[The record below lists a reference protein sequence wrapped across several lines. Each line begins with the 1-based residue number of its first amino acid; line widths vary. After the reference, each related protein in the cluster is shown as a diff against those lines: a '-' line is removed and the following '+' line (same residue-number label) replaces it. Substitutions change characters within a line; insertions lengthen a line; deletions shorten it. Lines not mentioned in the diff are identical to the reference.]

1 MILDIEQETLPREE
15 LQALQLHRLRATVER
30 CYQTVKYYRDA
41 MDELGVKPRHIQ
53 SVADVRLLPFTKKEN
68 LRENYPFG
76 MFAVPT
82 DQVVRIHASSGTT
95 GKPTVV
101 GYTRRDVRT
110 WARVMAR
117 SLAAAGM
124 RAGDRLHNAYGYGL
138 FTGGL
143 GLHYG
148 AEELGVMVTPI
159 SGGQTQRQIMLIQD
173 FEPTALSCTPSYA
186 LNLAEAAESMN
197 VDLRKLPLEVGI
209 FGAEP
214 WTEEM
219 RYELES
225 RLGINAVDIYGL
237 SEVIGPGVAIECI
250 EAKNGLHVFEDHF
263 LIEAVDVNTGQP
275 IPYGEAGE
283 IVITSLTKEAFPV
296 IRYRTRDVSVLNPAP
311 CRCGRT
317 HVRMKRVTGRTD
329 DMLIIRGVNVF
340 PSQVE
345 AILMQTETLSPF
357 YQLEISREGN
367 LDLLTVNVEGS
378 PPWLPKG
385 RKPWIGSRTRPKR
398 TSRILSALLLGSWSN
413 ALVICPVP
421 RVRQCGSS
429 TIASIRKDET
439 EKVMSFH
446 LEPFSFTLRALKP
459 LIRD

>member
-1 MILDIEQETLPREE
+1 MILDIDQETLPREE
-15 LQALQLHRLRATVER
+15 LQALQLNRLRATVER
-30 CYQTVKYYRDA
+30 CYQTVKYYHEA

-124 RAGDRLHNAYGYGL
+124 RPGDRLHNAYGYGL

-148 AEELGVMVTPI
+148 AEELGMMVTPI
-159 SGGQTQRQIMLIQD
+159 SGGQTQRQIILIQD
-173 FEPTALSCTPSYA
+173 FEPTGLFCTPSYA
-186 LNLAEAAESMN
+186 LNLAEAAENMN
-197 VDLRKLPLEVGI
+197 VDLRKLPLKVGI

-225 RLGINAVDIYGL
+225 RLGIDAVDIYGL

-250 EAKNGLHVFEDHF
+250 EAKHGLHVFEDHF

-283 IVITSLTKEAFPV
+283 IVITSLTKEAFPI
-296 IRYRTRDVSVLNPAP
+296 IRYRTRDISVLDPAP

-317 HVRMKRVTGRTD
+317 HVRMKRITGRTD

-345 AILMQTETLSPF
+345 AILMQTETLAPF

-367 LDLLTVNVEGS
+367 LDLLTINVEGS
-378 PPWLPKG
+378 PPLVAQGQEAMDRVALKAQ
-385 RKPWIGSRTRPKR
+385 KDIKDFIGVTARIVVKR
-398 TSRILSALLLGSWSN
+398 TGDLPRSEGKAVR
-413 ALVICPVP
+413 VIDH
-421 RVRQCGSS
+421 
-429 TIASIRKDET
+429 RKHKE
-439 EKVMSFH
+439 
-446 LEPFSFTLRALKP
+446 R
-459 LIRD
+459 

>member
-1 MILDIEQETLPREE
+1 MILDIEQETLPRED
-15 LQALQLHRLRATVER
+15 LQSLQLHRLRTTVER
-30 CYQTVKYYRDA
+30 CYQTVNYYREA
-41 MDELGVKPRHIQ
+41 MDELGVKPSHIQ

-101 GYTRRDVRT
+101 GYTRRDIRT
-110 WARVMAR
+110 WARVVAR
-117 SLAAAGM
+117 CLAAAGM
-124 RAGDRLHNAYGYGL
+124 RPGDRLHNAYGYGL

-159 SGGQTQRQIMLIQD
+159 SGGQTQRQIMLIRD
-173 FEPTALSCTPSYA
+173 FEPTGLSCTPSYA
-186 LNLAEAAESMN
+186 LNLAETAEDMN
-197 VDLRKLPLEVGI
+197 VDLRKLPLKVGV

-225 RLGINAVDIYGL
+225 RLGIDAIDIYGL
-237 SEVIGPGVAIECI
+237 SEVIGPGVGIECL
-250 EAKNGLHVFEDHF
+250 EAKDGLHVFEDHF

-275 IPYGEAGE
+275 VPNGEPGE

-296 IRYRTRDVSVLNPAP
+296 IRYRTRDISVLNPAP

-317 HVRMKRVTGRTD
+317 HVRMQRVTGRTD

-357 YQLEISREGN
+357 YQLEISRENN

-378 PPWLPKG
+378 PPLVAQG
-385 RKPWIGSRTRPKR
+385 RDAMNRVAHKAQKDIKDFIGVTAKVVVKA
-398 TSRILSALLLGSWSN
+398 TGEI
-413 ALVICPVP
+413 P
-421 RVRQCGSS
+421 RSEGKAVRVVDH
-429 TIASIRKDET
+429 RKQD
-439 EKVMSFH
+439 K
-446 LEPFSFTLRALKP
+446 
-459 LIRD
+459 

>member
-15 LQALQLHRLRATVER
+15 LRELQVHRLRATVER
-30 CYQTVKYYRDA
+30 CYRTVPYYRDA
-41 MDELGVKPRHIQ
+41 MDELGVRPDHIQ
-53 SVADVRLLPFTKKEN
+53 AVEDVRLLPFTKKEN

-117 SLAAAGM
+117 SLAAAGL
-124 RAGDRLHNAYGYGL
+124 RPGDRMHNAYGYGL

-143 GLHYG
+143 GFHYG
-148 AEELGVMVTPI
+148 AEELGMMVTPI
-159 SGGQTQRQIMLIQD
+159 SGGQTQRQIMLIRD
-173 FEPTALSCTPSYA
+173 FEPTALCCTPSYA
-186 LNLAEAAESMN
+186 LNLAETAEDMN
-197 VDLRKLPLEVGI
+197 VDLRKSSLKVGI

-214 WTEEM
+214 WTDEM

-225 RLGINAVDIYGL
+225 RLGIDAIDIYGL
-237 SEVIGPGVAIECI
+237 SEVIGPGVGVECV
-250 EAKNGLHVFEDHF
+250 EAKDGLHVFEDHF

-275 IPYGEAGE
+275 VPYGEPGE

-296 IRYRTRDVSVLNPAP
+296 LRYRTRDISALNPAP

-317 HVRMKRVTGRTD
+317 HVRMQRITGRTD

-357 YQLEISREGN
+357 YQLEVFRENN

-378 PPWLPKG
+378 PPLVAQG
-385 RKPWIGSRTRPKR
+385 RDAMERVAHKAQKDIKDFIGVTAKVVVKA
-398 TSRILSALLLGSWSN
+398 TGEI
-413 ALVICPVP
+413 P
-421 RVRQCGSS
+421 RSEGKAVRVVDH
-429 TIASIRKDET
+429 RKN
-439 EKVMSFH
+439 
-446 LEPFSFTLRALKP
+446 R
-459 LIRD
+459 

>member
-1 MILDIEQETLPREE
+1 MILDIDQETLPREALQE
-15 LQALQLHRLRATVER
+15 LQLRRLRTTVER
-30 CYQTVKYYRDA
+30 CYQTVKYYREA

-53 SVADVRLLPFTKKEN
+53 SLADLRLLPFTKKEN

-101 GYTRRDVRT
+101 GYTRRDIRT

-117 SLAAAGM
+117 SLSAAGL
-124 RAGDRLHNAYGYGL
+124 RPGDRLHNAYGYGL

-148 AEELGVMVTPI
+148 AEELGLMVTPI
-159 SGGQTQRQIMLIQD
+159 SGGQTQRQIMLIRD
-173 FEPTALSCTPSYA
+173 FEPTGLSCTPSYA
-186 LNLAEAAESMN
+186 LNLAETADDMG
-197 VDLRKLPLEVGI
+197 VDLRKLPLKVGI

-214 WTEEM
+214 WTDEM

-225 RLGINAVDIYGL
+225 RLGIDAIDIYGL
-237 SEVIGPGVAIECI
+237 SEVIGPGVGIECI
-250 EAKNGLHVFEDHF
+250 EAKSGLHIFEDHF
-263 LIEAVDVNTGQP
+263 LVEAVDVNTGQP
-275 IPYGEAGE
+275 LPYGEPGE

-296 IRYRTRDVSVLNPAP
+296 IRYRTRDVSTLDPAP

-357 YQLEISREGN
+357 YQLEVFREGN
-367 LDLLTVNVEGS
+367 LDTLVVNVEGS
-378 PPWLPKG
+378 PPLVSQGEDAMKRVG
-385 RKPWIGSRTRPKR
+385 IKAQKDIKDFIGVSARVVVKR
-398 TSRILSALLLGSWSN
+398 TGEIPRSEGKAVR
-413 ALVICPVP
+413 VIDY
-421 RVRQCGSS
+421 RRQS
-429 TIASIRKDET
+429 K
-439 EKVMSFH
+439 
-446 LEPFSFTLRALKP
+446 
-459 LIRD
+459 

>member
-15 LQALQLHRLRATVER
+15 LQALQLHRLRTTVER
-30 CYQTVKYYRDA
+30 CYQTVKYYRNA

-110 WARVMAR
+110 WSRVMAR

-124 RAGDRLHNAYGYGL
+124 HPGDRLHNAYGYGL

-173 FEPTALSCTPSYA
+173 FEPTGLSCTPSYA
-186 LNLAEAAESMN
+186 LNLAEAAEGMN
-197 VDLRKLPLEVGI
+197 VDLRKLPLKVGI

-225 RLGINAVDIYGL
+225 RLGIDAVDIYGL

-296 IRYRTRDVSVLNPAP
+296 IRYRTRDVSVLDPAP

-317 HVRMKRVTGRTD
+317 HVRMKRITGRTD

-345 AILMQTETLSPF
+345 AILMQQTETLSPF
-357 YQLEISREGN
+357 YQLEITREGN

-378 PPWLPKG
+378 PPLVTRGQEAMDRVAHKAQKDIKDFIGVTAQVVVRRTGDLPRSEGKAVRVIDH
-385 RKPWIGSRTRPKR
+385 RK
-398 TSRILSALLLGSWSN
+398 
-413 ALVICPVP
+413 
-421 RVRQCGSS
+421 
-429 TIASIRKDET
+429 
-439 EKVMSFH
+439 M
-446 LEPFSFTLRALKP
+446 KP
-459 LIRD
+459 T

>member
-1 MILDIEQETLPREE
+1 MILDIDQETLPRED
-15 LQALQLHRLRATVER
+15 LQALQLRRLRTTVER
-30 CYQTVKYYRDA
+30 CYQTVNYYREA
-41 MDELGVKPRHIQ
+41 MDELGVKPHHIK
-53 SVADVRLLPFTKKEN
+53 SVADVCLLPYTKKEN

-101 GYTRRDVRT
+101 GYTRRDINT
-110 WARVMAR
+110 WSRVMAR
-117 SLAAAGM
+117 SLAAAGL
-124 RAGDRLHNAYGYGL
+124 RPGDRLHNAYGYGL

-159 SGGQTQRQIMLIQD
+159 SGGQTQRQIMLIRD
-173 FEPTALSCTPSYA
+173 FEPTGLSCTPSYA
-186 LNLAEAAESMN
+186 LNLAETADDLK
-197 VDLRKLPLEVGI
+197 VDLRKLPLRVGV

-225 RLGINAVDIYGL
+225 RLGIDAIDIYGL
-237 SEVIGPGVAIECI
+237 SEIIGPGVGIECI
-250 EAKNGLHVFEDHF
+250 EGKNGLHIFEDHF
-263 LIEAVDVNTGQP
+263 LVEAVDIDTGQP
-275 IPYGEAGE
+275 VPYGESGE

-296 IRYRTRDVSVLNPAP
+296 IRYRTRDISILNPAP

-317 HVRMKRVTGRTD
+317 HVRMQRVTGRTD

-357 YQLEISREGN
+357 YQLEIFREGN
-367 LDLLTVNVEGS
+367 LDMLTVNVEGS
-378 PPWLPKG
+378 PPLVAQGQEAMDRVGLKAQKDIKDFIGVTARVVVRKTCELPRSEGKAVRVIDH
-385 RKPWIGSRTRPKR
+385 RKQPK
-398 TSRILSALLLGSWSN
+398 
-413 ALVICPVP
+413 
-421 RVRQCGSS
+421 
-429 TIASIRKDET
+429 
-439 EKVMSFH
+439 
-446 LEPFSFTLRALKP
+446 
-459 LIRD
+459 

>member
-15 LQALQLHRLRATVER
+15 LQALQLHRLRTSVER
-30 CYQTVKYYRDA
+30 CYQTVKYYRNA

-117 SLAAAGM
+117 SLAAAGLHP
-124 RAGDRLHNAYGYGL
+124 GDRLHNAYGYGL

-186 LNLAEAAESMN
+186 LNLAEAAENMN
-197 VDLRKLPLEVGI
+197 VDLRKLPLKVGI

-225 RLGINAVDIYGL
+225 RLGIDAVDIYGL

-296 IRYRTRDVSVLNPAP
+296 LRYRTRDVSVLDPAP

-317 HVRMKRVTGRTD
+317 HVRMKRITGRTD

-345 AILMQTETLSPF
+345 AILMQQTETLSPF

-378 PPWLPKG
+378 PPLVAQGQEAMDRVAHKAQ
-385 RKPWIGSRTRPKR
+385 KDIKDFIGVTTRVVVKR
-398 TSRILSALLLGSWSN
+398 TGDLPRSEGKAVR
-413 ALVICPVP
+413 VIDH
-421 RVRQCGSS
+421 
-429 TIASIRKDET
+429 RK
-439 EKVMSFH
+439 
-446 LEPFSFTLRALKP
+446 LK
-459 LIRD
+459 DK

>member
-1 MILDIEQETLPREE
+1 MILDTEQETLPREE
-15 LQALQLHRLRATVER
+15 LRELQVRRLRATVER

-117 SLAAAGM
+117 SLAAAGL
-124 RAGDRLHNAYGYGL
+124 RSGDRLHNAYGYGL

-173 FEPTALSCTPSYA
+173 FEPTGLSCTPSYA
-186 LNLAEAAESMN
+186 LNLAEAAQDMK
-197 VDLRKLPLEVGI
+197 VDLRKLPLKVGI

-225 RLGINAVDIYGL
+225 RLGIDAVDIYGL

-296 IRYRTRDVSVLNPAP
+296 LRYRTRDVSVLDPAP

-357 YQLEISREGN
+357 YQLEVSREGN

-378 PPWLPKG
+378 PPLVMQGQEAMDRVAHKAQKDIKDFIGVTAKVVVRRTGELPRSEGKAVRVIDH
-385 RKPWIGSRTRPKR
+385 RKQK
-398 TSRILSALLLGSWSN
+398 
-413 ALVICPVP
+413 
-421 RVRQCGSS
+421 
-429 TIASIRKDET
+429 
-439 EKVMSFH
+439 
-446 LEPFSFTLRALKP
+446 
-459 LIRD
+459 

>member
-1 MILDIEQETLPREE
+1 MILDTEQETLPREE
-15 LQALQLHRLRATVER
+15 LQELQLRRLRSTVER

-41 MDELGVKPRHIQ
+41 MDELGVRPSHIRTLT
-53 SVADVRLLPFTKKEN
+53 DIRLLPFTKKEH

-101 GYTRRDVRT
+101 GYTRRDIRI

-117 SLAAAGM
+117 SLAAAGL
-124 RAGDRLHNAYGYGL
+124 RPGDRLHNAYGYGL

-173 FEPTALSCTPSYA
+173 FEPTGLSCTPSYA
-186 LNLAEAAESMN
+186 LNLAESAENMN
-197 VDLRKLPLEVGI
+197 VDLRKLPLRVGI

-225 RLGINAVDIYGL
+225 RLGIDAVDIYGL
-237 SEVIGPGVAIECI
+237 SEVIGPGVAIECA
-250 EAKNGLHVFEDHF
+250 EAKDGLHVFEDQF
-263 LIEAVDVNTGQP
+263 LVETVDVDTGEP
-275 IPYGEAGE
+275 VSYGEVGE
-283 IVITSLTKEAFPV
+283 VVITSLTKEAFPV
-296 IRYRTRDVSVLNPAP
+296 LRYRTRDISVLNPAP

-317 HVRMKRVTGRTD
+317 HVRMKRITGRTD

-345 AILMQTETLSPF
+345 AILMQAETLSPF
-357 YQLEISREGN
+357 YQLEITREGN
-367 LDLLTVNVEGS
+367 LDFLTVNVEGS
-378 PPWLPKG
+378 PPLTAQGQAAMERVASKAQ
-385 RKPWIGSRTRPKR
+385 KDIKDFIGVNAHVIVKR
-398 TSRILSALLLGSWSN
+398 TGELPRSEGKAVR
-413 ALVICPVP
+413 VIDH
-421 RVRQCGSS
+421 
-429 TIASIRKDET
+429 RK
-439 EKVMSFH
+439 K
-446 LEPFSFTLRALKP
+446 
-459 LIRD
+459 

>member
-1 MILDIEQETLPREE
+1 MTLDTEQETLPREE
-15 LQALQLHRLRATVER
+15 LRELQVRRLRATVER

-41 MDELGVKPRHIQ
+41 MDELGVRPSHIQ

-117 SLAAAGM
+117 SLAAAGLHP
-124 RAGDRLHNAYGYGL
+124 GERLHNAYGYGL

-143 GLHYG
+143 GFHYG

-173 FEPTALSCTPSYA
+173 FEPTGLSCTPSYA
-186 LNLAEAAESMN
+186 LNLAEAAADMN
-197 VDLRKLPLEVGI
+197 VDLRKLPLKVGI

-225 RLGINAVDIYGL
+225 RLGIDAVDIYGL
-237 SEVIGPGVAIECI
+237 SEIIGPGVATECI

-263 LIEAVDVNTGQP
+263 LIEAVDVDTGEP

-296 IRYRTRDVSVLNPAP
+296 LRYRTRDVSVLDPAP

-345 AILMQTETLSPF
+345 AILMQTETLAPF
-357 YQLEISREGN
+357 YQLEVSREGN

-378 PPWLPKG
+378 PPLVAQGDAAMARVAQKAQ
-385 RKPWIGSRTRPKR
+385 KDIKDFIGVTAKVAVKR
-398 TSRILSALLLGSWSN
+398 TGELPRSEGKAVR
-413 ALVICPVP
+413 VID
-421 RVRQCGSS
+421 R
-429 TIASIRKDET
+429 RK
-439 EKVMSFH
+439 K
-446 LEPFSFTLRALKP
+446 
-459 LIRD
+459 

>member
-1 MILDIEQETLPREE
+1 MILDTEPETLPREE
-15 LQALQLHRLRATVER
+15 LQQLQLRRLRATVER

-41 MDELGVKPRHIQ
+41 MDELGVRPSHIQ
-53 SVADVRLLPFTKKEN
+53 SIADVRLLPFTKKEN

-110 WARVMAR
+110 WGRVMAR
-117 SLAAAGM
+117 SLAAAGL
-124 RAGDRLHNAYGYGL
+124 RPGDRLHNAYGYGL

-143 GLHYG
+143 GFHYG

-173 FEPTALSCTPSYA
+173 FEPTGLSCTPSYA
-186 LNLAEAAESMN
+186 LNLAEAAADVN
-197 VDLRKLPLEVGI
+197 VDLRKLPLRIGI

-225 RLGINAVDIYGL
+225 RLGIDAVDIYGL

-263 LIEAVDVNTGQP
+263 LVEAVDVDTGQP

-283 IVITSLTKEAFPV
+283 IVVTSLTKEAFPV
-296 IRYRTRDVSVLNPAP
+296 LRYRTRDVSVLDPAP

-345 AILMQTETLSPF
+345 AILMQTETLAPF
-357 YQLEISREGN
+357 YQLEVVREGN

-378 PPWLPKG
+378 PPLVAQGQAAMDRVAQKAQ
-385 RKPWIGSRTRPKR
+385 KDIKDFIGVTAKVMVKR
-398 TSRILSALLLGSWSN
+398 TGDLPRSEGKAVR
-413 ALVICPVP
+413 VID
-421 RVRQCGSS
+421 R
-429 TIASIRKDET
+429 RK
-439 EKVMSFH
+439 K
-446 LEPFSFTLRALKP
+446 
-459 LIRD
+459 

>member
-1 MILDIEQETLPREE
+1 MILDIEQETLPRED

-30 CYQTVKYYRDA
+30 CYQTVKYYRGA

-124 RAGDRLHNAYGYGL
+124 RPGDRLHNAYGYGL

-173 FEPTALSCTPSYA
+173 FEPTGLSCTPSYA
-186 LNLAEAAESMN
+186 LNLAEAAENMN
-197 VDLRKLPLEVGI
+197 VDLRKLPLKVGI

-225 RLGINAVDIYGL
+225 RIGIDAVDIYGL

-296 IRYRTRDVSVLNPAP
+296 IRYRTRDVSVLDPAP

-357 YQLEISREGN
+357 YQLEIAREGN

-378 PPWLPKG
+378 PPLVAQGLEAMERVGHKAQKDIKDFIGVSAKVIVKKTGDLPRSEGKAVRVIDH
-385 RKPWIGSRTRPKR
+385 RKQ
-398 TSRILSALLLGSWSN
+398 
-413 ALVICPVP
+413 P
-421 RVRQCGSS
+421 R
-429 TIASIRKDET
+429 
-439 EKVMSFH
+439 
-446 LEPFSFTLRALKP
+446 
-459 LIRD
+459 

>member
-1 MILDIEQETLPREE
+1 
-15 LQALQLHRLRATVER
+15 
-30 CYQTVKYYRDA
+30 
-41 MDELGVKPRHIQ
+41 
-53 SVADVRLLPFTKKEN
+53 
-68 LRENYPFG
+68 
-76 MFAVPT
+76 
-82 DQVVRIHASSGTT
+82 
-95 GKPTVV
+95 
-101 GYTRRDVRT
+101 
-110 WARVMAR
+110 
-117 SLAAAGM
+117 M

-173 FEPTALSCTPSYA
+173 FEPTGLSCTPSYA
-186 LNLAEAAESMN
+186 LTLAEAAEDMN
-197 VDLRKLPLEVGI
+197 VDLRKLPLKVGI

-225 RLGINAVDIYGL
+225 RLGIDAVDIYGL

-296 IRYRTRDVSVLNPAP
+296 IRYRTRDVSVLDPAP

-357 YQLEISREGN
+357 YQLEVSREGN

-378 PPWLPKG
+378 PPLVAQGQAAMDRVAHKAQ
-385 RKPWIGSRTRPKR
+385 KDIKDFIGVTARVVVKR
-398 TSRILSALLLGSWSN
+398 TGELPRSVGKAVR
-413 ALVICPVP
+413 VIDH
-421 RVRQCGSS
+421 
-429 TIASIRKDET
+429 RKQ
-439 EKVMSFH
+439 
-446 LEPFSFTLRALKP
+446 R
-459 LIRD
+459 

>member
-1 MILDIEQETLPREE
+1 MILDIDQETLPREE
-15 LQALQLHRLRATVER
+15 LQALQLRRLRATVER
-30 CYQTVKYYRDA
+30 CYQTVKYYREA
-41 MDELGVKPRHIQ
+41 MDELGVKPQHIQ
-53 SVADVRLLPFTKKEN
+53 SLADVRLLPFTKKEN

-101 GYTRRDVRT
+101 GYTRRDIHT
-110 WARVMAR
+110 WARLMAR
-117 SLAAAGM
+117 SLSAAGL
-124 RAGDRLHNAYGYGL
+124 RPGDRLHNAYGYGL

-143 GLHYG
+143 GVHYG
-148 AEELGVMVTPI
+148 AEELGVMVTPV

-173 FEPTALSCTPSYA
+173 FRPDGLSCTPSYA
-186 LNLAEAAESMN
+186 LNLAETAEDLN
-197 VDLRKLPLEVGI
+197 VDLRKQPLKVGI

-225 RLGINAVDIYGL
+225 HLGIDAVDIYGL
-237 SEVIGPGVAIECI
+237 SEVIGPGVAIECL

-275 IPYGEAGE
+275 LPYGEAGE
-283 IVITSLTKEAFPV
+283 IVITSLTKEAFP
-296 IRYRTRDVSVLNPAP
+296 ILRYRTRDVSVLDPAP

-357 YQLEISREGN
+357 YQLEVFREGN

-378 PPWLPKG
+378 PPLVAQGQAAMDRVASKAQKDIKDFIGVTARVVVKPTGSLPRSEGKAVRVIDH
-385 RKPWIGSRTRPKR
+385 RKKS
-398 TSRILSALLLGSWSN
+398 
-413 ALVICPVP
+413 
-421 RVRQCGSS
+421 
-429 TIASIRKDET
+429 
-439 EKVMSFH
+439 
-446 LEPFSFTLRALKP
+446 
-459 LIRD
+459 

>member
-1 MILDIEQETLPREE
+1 MILDTEQETLPREE
-15 LQALQLHRLRATVER
+15 LRELQLHRLRATVER

-53 SVADVRLLPFTKKEN
+53 SVTDVRLLPFTKKEN

-117 SLAAAGM
+117 SLAAAGL
-124 RAGDRLHNAYGYGL
+124 RPGDRLHNAYGYGL

-173 FEPTALSCTPSYA
+173 FEPTGLSCTPSYA
-186 LNLAEAAESMN
+186 LNLAEAAQDMK
-197 VDLRKLPLEVGI
+197 VDLRKLPLKVGI

-225 RLGINAVDIYGL
+225 RLGIDAVDIYGL

-296 IRYRTRDVSVLNPAP
+296 LRYRTRDVSVLDPAP

-357 YQLEISREGN
+357 YQLEVSREGN

-378 PPWLPKG
+378 PPLVMQGQEAMDRVAHKAQKDIKDFIGVTAKVVVRRTGDLPRSEGKAVRVIDH
-385 RKPWIGSRTRPKR
+385 RKQK
-398 TSRILSALLLGSWSN
+398 
-413 ALVICPVP
+413 
-421 RVRQCGSS
+421 
-429 TIASIRKDET
+429 
-439 EKVMSFH
+439 
-446 LEPFSFTLRALKP
+446 
-459 LIRD
+459 

>member
-1 MILDIEQETLPREE
+1 MILDIDQETLPREE
-15 LQALQLHRLRATVER
+15 LQALQLRRLRATVER
-30 CYQTVKYYRDA
+30 CYQTVKYYREA
-41 MDELGVKPRHIQ
+41 MDELGVKPQHIQ
-53 SVADVRLLPFTKKEN
+53 SLADVRLLPFTKKEN

-101 GYTRRDVRT
+101 GYTRRDIHT
-110 WARVMAR
+110 WARLMAR
-117 SLAAAGM
+117 SLSAAGL
-124 RAGDRLHNAYGYGL
+124 RPGDRLHNAYGYGL

-143 GLHYG
+143 GVHYG
-148 AEELGVMVTPI
+148 AEELGVMVTPV

-173 FEPTALSCTPSYA
+173 FRPDGLSCTPSYA
-186 LNLAEAAESMN
+186 LNLAETAEDLN
-197 VDLRKLPLEVGI
+197 VDLRKQPLKVGI

-225 RLGINAVDIYGL
+225 RLGIDAVDIYGL
-237 SEVIGPGVAIECI
+237 SEVIGPGVAIECL

-275 IPYGEAGE
+275 LPYGEAGE
-283 IVITSLTKEAFPV
+283 IVITSLTKEAFP
-296 IRYRTRDVSVLNPAP
+296 ILRYRTRDVSVLDPAP

-357 YQLEISREGN
+357 YQLEVFREGN

-378 PPWLPKG
+378 PPLVAQGQAAMDRVASKAQKDIKDFIGVTARVVVKPTGSLPRSEGKAVRVIDHR
-385 RKPWIGSRTRPKR
+385 RKP
-398 TSRILSALLLGSWSN
+398 
-413 ALVICPVP
+413 
-421 RVRQCGSS
+421 
-429 TIASIRKDET
+429 
-439 EKVMSFH
+439 
-446 LEPFSFTLRALKP
+446 
-459 LIRD
+459 

>member
-1 MILDIEQETLPREE
+1 MILDIDQETLPREE
-15 LQALQLHRLRATVER
+15 LQALQLRRLRATVER
-30 CYQTVKYYRDA
+30 CYQTVKYYREA
-41 MDELGVKPRHIQ
+41 MDELGVKPQHIQ
-53 SVADVRLLPFTKKEN
+53 SLADVRLLPFTKKEN

-101 GYTRRDVRT
+101 GYTRRDIHT
-110 WARVMAR
+110 WARLMAR
-117 SLAAAGM
+117 SLSAAGL
-124 RAGDRLHNAYGYGL
+124 RPGDRLHNAYGYGL

-143 GLHYG
+143 GVHYG
-148 AEELGVMVTPI
+148 AEELGVMVTPV

-173 FEPTALSCTPSYA
+173 FRRDGLSCTPSYA
-186 LNLAEAAESMN
+186 LNLAETAEDLN
-197 VDLRKLPLEVGI
+197 VDLRKQPLKVGI

-225 RLGINAVDIYGL
+225 RLGIDAVDIYGL
-237 SEVIGPGVAIECI
+237 SEVIGPGVAIECL

-275 IPYGEAGE
+275 LPYGEAGE
-283 IVITSLTKEAFPV
+283 IVITSLTKEAFP
-296 IRYRTRDVSVLNPAP
+296 ILRYRTRDVSVLDPAP

-357 YQLEISREGN
+357 YQLEVFREGN

-378 PPWLPKG
+378 PPLVAQGQAAMDRVASKAQKDIKDFIGVTARVVVKPTGSLPRSEGKAVRVIDHR
-385 RKPWIGSRTRPKR
+385 RKP
-398 TSRILSALLLGSWSN
+398 
-413 ALVICPVP
+413 
-421 RVRQCGSS
+421 
-429 TIASIRKDET
+429 
-439 EKVMSFH
+439 
-446 LEPFSFTLRALKP
+446 
-459 LIRD
+459 

>member
-1 MILDIEQETLPREE
+1 MILDTEQETLPREE
-15 LQALQLHRLRATVER
+15 LRELQVRRLRATVER

-41 MDELGVKPRHIQ
+41 MDELGVRPSHIQ

-117 SLAAAGM
+117 SLAAAGLHP
-124 RAGDRLHNAYGYGL
+124 GERLHNAYGYGL

-143 GLHYG
+143 GFHYG

-173 FEPTALSCTPSYA
+173 FEPTGLSCTPSYA
-186 LNLAEAAESMN
+186 LNLAEAAADMN
-197 VDLRKLPLEVGI
+197 VDLRKLPLKVGI

-225 RLGINAVDIYGL
+225 RLGIDAVDIYGL
-237 SEVIGPGVAIECI
+237 SEIIGPGVATECI

-263 LIEAVDVNTGQP
+263 LIEAVDVDTGEP

-296 IRYRTRDVSVLNPAP
+296 LRYRTRDVSVLDPAP

-345 AILMQTETLSPF
+345 AILMQTETLAPF
-357 YQLEISREGN
+357 YQLEVSREGN

-378 PPWLPKG
+378 PPLVAQGDAAMARVAQKAQ
-385 RKPWIGSRTRPKR
+385 KDIKDFIGVTAKVAVKR
-398 TSRILSALLLGSWSN
+398 TGELPRSEGKAVR
-413 ALVICPVP
+413 VID
-421 RVRQCGSS
+421 R
-429 TIASIRKDET
+429 RK
-439 EKVMSFH
+439 K
-446 LEPFSFTLRALKP
+446 
-459 LIRD
+459 

>member
-1 MILDIEQETLPREE
+1 MILDIEQETLPRED

-30 CYQTVKYYRDA
+30 CYQTVKYYRGA

-101 GYTRRDVRT
+101 GYTRRDVHT

-124 RAGDRLHNAYGYGL
+124 RSGDRLHNAYGYGL

-173 FEPTALSCTPSYA
+173 FEPTGLSCTPSYA
-186 LNLAEAAESMN
+186 LNLAEAAENMN
-197 VDLRKLPLEVGI
+197 VDLRKLPLKVGI

-225 RLGINAVDIYGL
+225 RIGIDAVDIYGL

-296 IRYRTRDVSVLNPAP
+296 IRYRTRDVSVLDPAP

-357 YQLEISREGN
+357 YQLEIAREGN

-378 PPWLPKG
+378 PPLVVQGQEAMDRVAHKAQ
-385 RKPWIGSRTRPKR
+385 KDIKDFIGVTARVVVKR
-398 TSRILSALLLGSWSN
+398 TGDLPRSEGKAVR
-413 ALVICPVP
+413 VIDHRKQP
-421 RVRQCGSS
+421 R
-429 TIASIRKDET
+429 
-439 EKVMSFH
+439 
-446 LEPFSFTLRALKP
+446 
-459 LIRD
+459 